1 MISPGESRGP
11 AIIGSNEGEAFAMSK
26 EMRRAI
32 HELAKIVEKNSP
44 RIRKALAKQGKKPDP
59 VLVFVGA
66 QYFDCLNRLA
76 KE

>member
-1 MISPGESRGP
+1 VER
-11 AIIGSNEGEAFAMSK
+11 AIIGLNKGEELPMSK
-26 EMRRAI
+26 EMRSAI
-32 HELAKIVEKNSP
+32 HELAKSVEKNSP
-44 RIRKALAKQGKKPDP
+44 RIRRALAKKGKKPDP

>member
-1 MISPGESRGP
+1 MGF
-11 AIIGSNEGEAFAMSK
+11 NEGEELPMSK

-32 HELAKIVEKNSP
+32 HDLAKSVEKNSP
-44 RIRKALAKQGKKPDP
+44 RIRKALAKNGKKPDP

-76 KE
+76 KG

>member
-1 MISPGESRGP
+1 MSQSGEV
-11 AIIGSNEGEAFAMSK
+11 ITMSK
-26 EMRRAI
+26 ETRRAVLD
-32 HELAKIVEKNSP
+32 LAKSVEKNSP
-44 RIRKALAKQGKKPDP
+44 RIRKALAKGGKKADP

>member
-1 MISPGESRGP
+1 
-11 AIIGSNEGEAFAMSK
+11 MSK

-44 RIRKALAKQGKKPDP
+44 RIRKALAKKGKKPDP
-59 VLVFVGA
+59 VLVFAGA

>member
-1 MISPGESRGP
+1 
-11 AIIGSNEGEAFAMSK
+11 MSK

-44 RIRKALAKQGKKPDP
+44 RIRKALAKQRKKPDP